1 MKIKQALPYL
11 IAGTFW
17 GVMALAQA
25 PQSGAQAPQSE
36 EPALNVSPYRHGNI
50 AHAQQLSRD
59 AYDAMT
65 RAQEANE
72 FDLGGHAAR
81 AKQLLAIA
89 NDEMKLAAQWANHGP

>member
-11 IAGTFW
+11 IAATLW
-17 GVMALAQA
+17 AVVAAAQT
-25 PQSGAQAPQSE
+25 PPGD

-59 AYDAMT
+59 AFDAMT

-81 AKQLLAIA
+81 AKQLLAMA
-89 NDEMKLAAQWANHGP
+89 NDEMKLAAQSANHGP